1 MQDLWRL
8 SATDIA
14 ALIRSKKVSA
24 KEAAHGRAGAARCG
38 QPHDQRRGRSSAG
51 GGAGAGRGRSM
62 RRSRAARRSVRWRA
76 CRSPSRSISI
86 SRGSPPPTASRLQRD
101 VIAQSNSPVIDN
113 LRKAGA
119 VILGR
124 TNCPAFSYRWF
135 TTNLIHGD
143 TKNPRDPGITPGGSS
158 GGAGAAVA
166 AGIGHIAHGTDIA
179 GSIRYPAYACGVHG
193 LRPTVGRIAAFNAA
207 LPERTIGPQISAVS
221 GPLART
227 IGDLRIALAA
237 MSGKDVRD
245 PWWVPAPLEGPAMPK
260 RAALCLQPDG
270 LETSAEVKAAV
281 ADAGKRLERAG
292 WMVEEVATPPLREA
306 ADLQTK
312 LWLGDGYEAQLAAAE
327 REGDPGAL
335 ACLRGNR
342 AKVFPFD
349 AAAFSKAL
357 TRRATLTREWLQ
369 FFETYSVLLIPVSGE
384 LPFPDGLDMRDEAS
398 FARVWRAQLTQIAI
412 PFMGLPALTVST
424 GLVGR
429 VPVGVQVVSGRLPR
443 GSLLARGRGDRGG
456 RNAGRADRS
465 RPVVFEAKEHDGWH
479 QRFHGKVACRRGRI
493 PEAVRGSGAPDRQHR
508 ERLRV
513 HAAIQRPR
521 GAAPGTLP
529 ARLFGARISLQ
540 PVRRPGTRRRQGDRT
555 VLRQQLCRHLSDV
568 RQDRRQ
574 RRQCAS
580 AVSIFEE
587 RKIRAARLV
596 DQMEFHQIPG
606 RSFGQ
611 GGGAAC
617 ADRHAGRSDKKE
629 IEALL

>member
-1 MQDLWRL
+1 MALPRRRRYNMGDPRELVMEGLWRL
-8 SATDIA
+8 PAAELA

-24 KEAAHGRAGAARCG
+24 KEAAFAALTRLDAVNPSINAVVDHRPDEVLAQAGAIDAAIARHEDVG
-38 QPHDQRRGRSSAG
+38 ALAGVPVTIKANIDQRGFATTNG
-51 GGAGAGRGRSM
+51 LK
-62 RRSRAARRSVRWRA
+62 
-76 CRSPSRSISI
+76 
-86 SRGSPPPTASRLQRD
+86 LQRD
-101 VIAQSNSPVIDN
+101 VIARSNSPVVDN

-193 LRPTVGRIAAFNAA
+193 LRPTTGRVAAFNAS
-207 LPERTIGPQISAVS
+207 LPERPIGPQIAAVS

-237 MSGKDVRD
+237 MSAPDMRD

-260 RAALCLQPDG
+260 RAAVCLEPDG
-270 LETSAEVKAAV
+270 LEPVAEVKAAV
-281 ADAGKRLERAG
+281 ADAAKRLQRAG
-292 WMVEEVATPPLREA
+292 WVVEEITTTPPLREA

-312 LWLGDGYEAQLAAAE
+312 LWIGDGYEAQLDAAE

-349 AAAFSKAL
+349 ATTLSRVL
-357 TRRATLTREWLQ
+357 TRRATLAREWLL
-369 FFETYSVLLIPVSGE
+369 FFETYSVLLMPVSGE
-384 LPFPDGLDMRDEAS
+384 LPFPDGLDLRDDAS

-429 VPVGVQVVSGRLPR
+429 LPVGVQVVSGRFREDLC
-443 GSLLARGRGDRGG
+443 LLAG
-456 RNAGRADRS
+456 
-465 RPVVFEAKEHDGWH
+465 EA
-479 QRFHGKVACRRGRI
+479 
-493 PEAVRGSGAPDRQHR
+493 
-508 ERLRV
+508 
-513 HAAIQRPR
+513 
-521 GAAPGTLP
+521 
-529 ARLFGARISLQ
+529 
-540 PVRRPGTRRRQGDRT
+540 
-555 VLRQQLCRHLSDV
+555 
-568 RQDRRQ
+568 
-574 RRQCAS
+574 
-580 AVSIFEE
+580 
-587 RKIRAARLV
+587 
-596 DQMEFHQIPG
+596 
-606 RSFGQ
+606 
-611 GGGAAC
+611 
-617 ADRHAGRSDKKE
+617 
-629 IEALL
+629 IEAGGTPSAPVDPAS